1 VSSPPGSGLRLGLM
15 GSGGI
20 AEFHTPA
27 LKAAGF
33 EVSAVCAS
41 PGSTRAREFAD
52 RHEIPQVLHDTSAML
67 AARDLWD
74 ALVIAIPIEATLEV
88 LLEAVATG
96 APVLVEKPVAFQ
108 ASDLVPLLGRALP
121 VQVAYNR
128 RFYRT
133 VAAARDEV
141 RNGPPVLATLTLPES
156 VGVDGAEAML
166 HFFSN
171 SVHGLDMTRFVF
183 GEVAVV
189 AVERLS
195 DERGRPCGV
204 AALLQSPR
212 GDVVQFVGNWG
223 TPANFALTI
232 DRPGRRLELRPLE
245 AAAVFT
251 GMEVVEP
258 TAEVPIRSYRPLQT
272 GRVDLDDVDARL
284 KPGFFAQAEAF
295 ARLCR
300 GEDPAPAARLEDAH
314 AALVL
319 AEALAGPMP
328 QRASF
333 G

>member
-1 VSSPPGSGLRLGLM
+1 MTSAPGRGLRLGLV
-15 GSGGI
+15 GAGGI
-20 AEFHTPA
+20 AEFHAPA
-27 LKAAGF
+27 LTAAGF
-33 EVSAVCAS
+33 EVAAVSAR
-41 PGSTRAREFAD
+41 PGSMRAREFAE
-52 RHEIPQVLHDTSAML
+52 RHGIAQVLHDTSAML

-74 ALVIAIPIEATLEV
+74 ALVIAVPIEDTLEM

-96 APVLVEKPVAFQ
+96 APVLVEKPVTYR
-108 ASDLVPLLGRALP
+108 ASDLVPLLARSLP

-133 VAAARDEV
+133 VAVARDEV
-141 RNGPPVLATLTLPES
+141 RSSPPVMATLTLPES
-156 VGVDGAEAML
+156 VGVDGADGML

-171 SVHGLDMTRFVF
+171 SVHGLDMARFVF
-183 GEVAVV
+183 GDLTVT

-195 DERGRPCGV
+195 DERGWPCGV

-223 TPANFALTI
+223 TPANFALSI

-245 AAAVFT
+245 AGAVFT
-251 GMEVVEP
+251 DMEVVEP
-258 TAEVPIRSYRPLQT
+258 TVEVPIRTYRPVQS
-272 GRVDLDDVDARL
+272 GRVDLDEVDARL

-328 QRASF
+328 L
-333 G
+333 

>member
-1 VSSPPGSGLRLGLM
+1 VADLLTNAPGSGLRLGLV
-15 GSGGI
+15 GAGGI
-20 AEFHTPA
+20 AEFHVPA
-27 LKAAGF
+27 LRAAGF
-33 EVSAVCAS
+33 EVAAVCAR
-41 PGSTRAREFAD
+41 PGSTRARDFAN
-52 RHEIPQVLHDTSAML
+52 RHGIAQVLPDTSSML
-67 AARDLWD
+67 AARDRWD
-74 ALVIAIPIEATLEV
+74 ALVIAIPIEDTLAV

-96 APVLVEKPVAFQ
+96 APVLVEKPVAYR
-108 ASDLVPLLGRALP
+108 ASDLAPLLGRPLP

-141 RNGPPVLATLTLPES
+141 RNGPPVMATLTLPES
-156 VGVDGAEAML
+156 VGMEGADGML

-171 SVHGLDMTRFVF
+171 SVHGLDMIRFVF
-183 GEVAVV
+183 GDVTVTAVK
-189 AVERLS
+189 RLS
-195 DERGRPCGV
+195 DERGRPCGL

-212 GDVVQFVGNWG
+212 GDVVQFIGNWG
-223 TPANFALTI
+223 APANFALTI

-251 GMEVVEP
+251 DMQVVEP
-258 TAEVPIRSYRPLQT
+258 TIEVPIRTYRPVQSD
-272 GRVDLDDVDARL
+272 RVDLDAVDARL

-295 ARLCR
+295 ARLCQ

-328 QRASF
+328 L
-333 G
+333 